1 MIPLSNHQ
9 ATTKSVSS
17 TAEEALR
24 VARDR
29 ISMLTDR
36 EQKVLKKRTVE
47 SHGDK
52 SIKDLQ
58 VYQKNIA
65 TIITELL

>member
-1 MIPLSNHQ
+1 MIPLSDQ
-9 ATTKSVSS
+9 PTTIKSVSS

-24 VARDR
+24 IARDR
-29 ISMLTDR
+29 ISMLTDH
-36 EQKVLKKRTVE
+36 EQTRLKRRTVE
-47 SHGDK
+47 SHSDK

>member
-1 MIPLSNHQ
+1 MPHLSDQ
-9 ATTKSVSS
+9 PTTIKPVPNR
-17 TAEEALR
+17 TEEALR

-29 ISMLTDR
+29 VSMLTDH
-36 EQKVLKKRTVE
+36 EQTRLRKRTVE